1 MHTYE
6 DSSVRDAIRAEIERT
21 QTLNDLMTFG
31 HVVYSDGNGN
41 VTDEYDDTVY
51 GPEIIYAETDDDG
64 QLTGDPVDMA
74 GYGDWEL
81 LKGFSNEE
89 TSFMTEILHASEFIG
104 GGLERHIR
112 ENAGYYVAVMV
123 DTYGE
128 EDDNGEDR
136 SVGWAVAFRESPES
150 DRSPFTGDRYVMDYL
165 TAVQRGFIATENDE
179 S

>member
-31 HVVYSDGNGN
+31 HVVYSDGNGT

-51 GPEIIYAETDDDG
+51 GPEIVYVETDNDGSIVRYGNDDVASERYG
-64 QLTGDPVDMA
+64 IDMA

-81 LKGFSNEE
+81 LHGFSGQYGYNG
-89 TSFMTEILHASEFIG
+89 SIMHPSEFIG

-128 EDDNGEDR
+128 DDDGNDR
-136 SVGWAVAFRESPES
+136 TVGWSVAFHEVWES
-150 DRSPFTGDRYVMDYL
+150 
-165 TAVQRGFIATENDE
+165 
-179 S
+179 